1 VSGMNPMEPKMANP
15 KVISIDG
22 VDYVR
27 AADASPKLGPE
38 VIIRTYSAG
47 VHVGTLK
54 SREGREVVLLN
65 ARRIYSWQG
74 AFTLNAIALNGLDR
88 KNSRISLPVPEITL
102 LEAIEVILVAEAVDL
117 TTTEKK

>member
-1 VSGMNPMEPKMANP
+1 MTNP
-15 KVISIDG
+15 KIISIDG

-27 AADASPKLGPE
+27 ASEAAPKIGPE

-54 SREGREVVLLN
+54 CREGREVVLEN

-74 AFTLNAIALNGLDR
+74 AFTLNAIALNGIDR
-88 KNSRISLPVPEITL
+88 KNSKISLSVPEITL
-102 LEAIEVILVAEAVDL
+102 LEAIEIIPVAEAVDL
-117 TTTEKK
+117 STTEKK